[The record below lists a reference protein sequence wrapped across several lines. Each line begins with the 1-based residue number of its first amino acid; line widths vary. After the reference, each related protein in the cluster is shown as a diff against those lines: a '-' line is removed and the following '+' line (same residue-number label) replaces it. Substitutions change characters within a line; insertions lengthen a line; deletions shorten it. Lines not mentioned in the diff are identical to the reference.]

1 MEAKYDVFKPDLANN
16 WLAVNNK
23 ELQSLSKV
31 LTDRAVREHLWTE
44 DMIAV
49 SMIEAKVLPNL
60 QKQIDDLLDLWM
72 TDFTWSIDIKN
83 TNQEQAALNTIAEKL
98 NKLLSDFVAKDWKWM
113 KEFLWNLKVAG
124 FSKDIQ
130 ARLLQVDTKKIAQK
144 WSTWLTG
151 FIDKATK
158 NTSIWNAL
166 ASNANMY
173 NWKSSEDILAAYEN
187 KNKAPKWTYVAA
199 NTGWDQL

>member
-16 WLAVNNK
+16 GLAVNNK

-31 LTDRAVREHLWTE
+31 LTDRAVREHLGTE

-60 QKQIDDLLDLWM
+60 QKQIDDLLDLGM
-72 TDFTWSIDIKN
+72 TDFTGSIDIKN

-98 NKLLSDFVAKDWKWM
+98 NKLLSDFVAKDGKGM
-113 KEFLWNLKVAG
+113 KEFLGNLKVAG

-144 WSTWLTG
+144 GSTGLTG

-158 NTSIWNAL
+158 NTSIGNAL

-173 NWKSSEDILAAYEN
+173 NGKSSEDILAAYEN
-187 KNKAPKWTYVAA
+187 KNKAPKGTYVAA
-199 NTGWDQL
+199 NTGGDQL